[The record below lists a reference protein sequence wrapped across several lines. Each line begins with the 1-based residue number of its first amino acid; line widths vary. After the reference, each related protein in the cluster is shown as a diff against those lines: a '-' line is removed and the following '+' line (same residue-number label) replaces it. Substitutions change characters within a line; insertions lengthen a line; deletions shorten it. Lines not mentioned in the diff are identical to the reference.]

1 MSLAIALMLNKA
13 RRGIGVLRTIY
24 YLPSLFGGSIAVAV
38 LWKIMF
44 MDKGMVNN
52 WLKTLGVSTVS
63 FLGDPKFAL
72 PTLRL
77 LEVWQFGSSM
87 VLFLAALKQV
97 PNTLYEAAKID
108 GANSIKRFFSITL
121 PGISPI
127 IFFCIIMQ
135 TLNAMQNFTSAFVIT
150 KGGPLHST
158 YMLGVK
164 LYNDGFKPLM
174 LPNAILIIPRYTIFR
189 DFNVL
194 DSYYP
199 FYLMAAFACY
209 PFFTYMLV
217 QFIRGIPKEL
227 DEAAYIDGCGSFG
240 ILVRILLPLL
250 KPALFSAGLFQ
261 FLWTYNDY
269 FNSLIYISSI
279 KKYTVSLALR
289 MTMDNEATT
298 AWNSIMAMSCLVVL
312 PVVIL
317 FFLCQ
322 KYFIEG
328 IATTGLKG

>member
-1 MSLAIALMLNKA
+1 MRAKSKKKLGKIISYIILITIGILMCYPLIWMFFASFKTNA
-13 RRGIGVLRTIY
+13 EIFAGVRL
-24 YLPSLFGGSIAVAV
+24 LPESFSFESFRYGWKGVGGNSYSI
-38 LWKIMF
+38 F
-44 MDKGMVNN
+44 FTN
-52 WLKTLGVSTVS
+52 S
-63 FLGDPKFAL
+63 FLLVVPTTILTVVSSALVAYGFARFEFRAKKIL
-72 PTLRL
+72 FTIL
-77 LEVWQFGSSM
+77 LG
-87 VLFLAALKQV
+87 
-97 PNTLYEAAKID
+97 T
-108 GANSIKRFFSITL
+108 
-121 PGISPI
+121 
-127 IFFCIIMQ
+127 
-135 TLNAMQNFTSAFVIT
+135 
-150 KGGPLHST
+150 
-158 YMLGVK
+158 
-164 LYNDGFKPLM
+164 LM

-240 ILVRILLPLL
+240 ILVRVLLPLL

-312 PVVIL
+312 PVVVL

-322 KYFIEG
+322 RYFIEG

>member
-1 MSLAIALMLNKA
+1 MPAKKKKMFGKIISYAIL
-13 RRGIGVLRTIY
+13 IIFGVLMCYPLIWMFFASFKTNTEIFAGVRL
-24 YLPSLFGGSIAVAV
+24 LPESFSFESFRYGWKGVGGNSYSI
-38 LWKIMF
+38 F
-44 MDKGMVNN
+44 FTN
-52 WLKTLGVSTVS
+52 S
-63 FLGDPKFAL
+63 FLLVVPTTILTVVSSALVAYGFARFEFKAKKIL
-72 PTLRL
+72 FTIL
-77 LEVWQFGSSM
+77 LG
-87 VLFLAALKQV
+87 
-97 PNTLYEAAKID
+97 T
-108 GANSIKRFFSITL
+108 
-121 PGISPI
+121 
-127 IFFCIIMQ
+127 
-135 TLNAMQNFTSAFVIT
+135 
-150 KGGPLHST
+150 
-158 YMLGVK
+158 
-164 LYNDGFKPLM
+164 LM

-189 DFNVL
+189 DLKVL

-227 DEAAYIDGCGSFG
+227 DEAATIDGCGSFA
-240 ILVRILLPLL
+240 ILIRILLPLL

-312 PVVIL
+312 PVVVL

-322 KYFIEG
+322 RYFIEG

>member
-1 MSLAIALMLNKA
+1 VRIKSKKSFGKIFSYAILIF
-13 RRGIGVLRTIY
+13 IGVLMCYPLVWMFFASFKSNSEIFAGVRL
-24 YLPSLFGGSIAVAV
+24 LPQSFSFESFRYGWKGVGGNSYSRFFI
-38 LWKIMF
+38 
-44 MDKGMVNN
+44 N
-52 WLKTLGVSTVS
+52 S
-63 FLGDPKFAL
+63 FLLVAPTTILTVVSSALVAYGFARFEFRAKKIL
-72 PTLRL
+72 FTIL
-77 LEVWQFGSSM
+77 LG
-87 VLFLAALKQV
+87 
-97 PNTLYEAAKID
+97 T
-108 GANSIKRFFSITL
+108 
-121 PGISPI
+121 
-127 IFFCIIMQ
+127 
-135 TLNAMQNFTSAFVIT
+135 
-150 KGGPLHST
+150 
-158 YMLGVK
+158 
-164 LYNDGFKPLM
+164 LM

-189 DFNVL
+189 DLNAL

-217 QFIRGIPKEL
+217 QFIRGLPKDL

-240 ILVRILLPLL
+240 ILIRILLPLL

-289 MTMDNEATT
+289 MTMDSEATT

-317 FFLCQ
+317 FFFCQ
-322 KYFIEG
+322 KYFVEG